1 MAVQPCMEWIP
12 IKKKKADYSLGSTKK
27 ALVKSVVYVIMDI
40 NQNFY

>member
-1 MAVQPCMEWIP
+1 MAVQPCKEWIP
-12 IKKKKADYSLGSTKK
+12 IKKKADYSLGSTKK